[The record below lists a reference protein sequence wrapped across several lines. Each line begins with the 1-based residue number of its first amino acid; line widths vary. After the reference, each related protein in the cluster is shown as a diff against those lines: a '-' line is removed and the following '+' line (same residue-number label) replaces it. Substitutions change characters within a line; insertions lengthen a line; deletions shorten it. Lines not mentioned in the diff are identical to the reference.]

1 MKYDPFAN
9 TARLQKKNMGEIV
22 KFITGIESNTAVAR
36 GEDIDYESP
45 ITQILEQ
52 WAKGAI
58 EQLNKSWV
66 DHGFNPESSAIKSFA
81 PVVIDKAGTIKALQ
95 INYDDVIYWAE
106 KGRRKGKRPPVAP
119 IERWIAYR
127 GINLTEFKQTRVMV
141 TLEGGKKV
149 ARYPYKNLSNIQ
161 ANKALARIISRS
173 IGKHGTIKGEGRTGS
188 AKWSGY
194 QGSKFMSAVINQ
206 ESLNALAQRCS
217 EALGE
222 EISITLVQL

>member
-22 KFITGIESNTAVAR
+22 KFITGVESNTAVSR

-52 WAKGAI
+52 WADGVVK
-58 EQLNKSWV
+58 ELNRSWI
-66 DHGFNPESSAIKSFA
+66 DKGFNPDSSTIKSIA
-81 PVVIDKAGTIKALQ
+81 PIVIDKAGTIKALQ
-95 INYDDVIYWAE
+95 INYDEGVIWADR
-106 KGRRKGKRPPVAP
+106 GRGPTKNGHTPGTPYLYEHIQK
-119 IERWIAYR
+119 WIAYR
-127 GINLTEFKQTRVMV
+127 GINLSSFKSQKVMV
-141 TLEGGKKV
+141 KTEGGKKV
-149 ARYPYKNLSNIQ
+149 ARYPYRNISNIE
-161 ANKALARIISRS
+161 ANKALSKVIAQS
-173 IGKHGTIKGEGRTGS
+173 IHRKGTIKRF
-188 AKWSGY
+188 GY
-194 QGSKFMSAVINQ
+194 KGSKFLTDVINQ

>member
-22 KFITGIESNTAVAR
+22 KFITGLESNTAVSR

-52 WAKGAI
+52 WA
-58 EQLNKSWV
+58 
-66 DHGFNPESSAIKSFA
+66 D
-81 PVVIDKAGTIKALQ
+81 GTIKALNQSWIDKGFSTASPLPKSLQPLIIDKAGVIKALQ
-95 INYDDVIYWAE
+95 ILIDDSWIWAE
-106 KGRRKGKRPPVAP
+106 RGRRKGKRPPIEP
-119 IERWIAYR
+119 IQRWIAYR
-127 GINLTEFKQTRVMV
+127 GINLTDFKNKRVMV
-141 TLEGGKKV
+141 KDENGKKV

-161 ANKALARIISRS
+161 ANKALSQAIATG
-173 IGKHGTIKGEGRTGS
+173 IGRRGTIKRF
-188 AKWSGY
+188 GY
-194 QGSKFMSAVINQ
+194 KGSKFLTDVINQ